1 MPTDF
6 PSFLTEGGEGFEPIE
21 SIISEQAMTEVEE
34 LKMDFE
40 DIDSKMTEIQTRVSN
55 AFRDRSM
62 RVTVNVDFNIDE
74 EGRSIWEASGG
85 NRYND
90 NLGQPVQTIPGGS
103 SRTS

>member
-1 MPTDF
+1 MDRLVTFEKEGKSLRECVSCDF
-6 PSFLTEGGEGFEPIE
+6 TEEMVANVVSG
-21 SIISEQAMTEVEE
+21 
-34 LKMDFE
+34 
-40 DIDSKMTEIQTRVSN
+40 EIQTRVNN

-90 NLGQPVQTIPGGS
+90 NLGQPTQTIPGGP